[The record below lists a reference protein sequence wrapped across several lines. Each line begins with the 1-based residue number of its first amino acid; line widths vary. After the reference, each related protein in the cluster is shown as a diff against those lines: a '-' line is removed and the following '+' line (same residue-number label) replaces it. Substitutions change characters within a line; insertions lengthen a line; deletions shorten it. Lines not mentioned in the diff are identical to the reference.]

1 MFIPCTWTT
10 ECRMVVLTNRI
21 ANLAGNQGGQV
32 WAKKTVMR
40 MALSSADWMEWCK
53 WASGRAI
60 YSRGRTCSTRHL
72 PPSHAPNRQQPEI
85 PPNPKTWKLPNWYHL
100 STWLASFP
108 VVIFPIFPLKRLR
121 SLQLHHPFPRS
132 SAPRLGYAA
141 TSAHRGAPGPAS
153 AHATSKPCGAMLQP
167 PGNDPTWQRHWPS
180 CSWKPPY
187 PWNNAK
193 FQGPS
198 TRRNKDKRN
207 PVETHW

>member
-1 MFIPCTWTT
+1 
-10 ECRMVVLTNRI
+10 MVVLTNKI

-40 MALSSADWMEWCK
+40 MPLSSAKEGYGRLHGMMQVSK
-53 WASGRAI
+53 W
-60 YSRGRTCSTRHL
+60 
-72 PPSHAPNRQQPEI
+72 SHHIFPRPRQQPEM

-108 VVIFPIFPLKRLR
+108 VVVFPIFPLKRLK

-132 SAPRLGYAA
+132 SAPLLGYAA

-153 AHATSKPCGAMLQP
+153 AYATSKPCGAMLQP
-167 PGNDPTWQRHWPS
+167 PGNDPAWQRHWPS
-180 CSWKPPY
+180 YSWKPPY

-193 FQGPS
+193 IPMP
-198 TRRNKDKRN
+198 KY
-207 PVETHW
+207 